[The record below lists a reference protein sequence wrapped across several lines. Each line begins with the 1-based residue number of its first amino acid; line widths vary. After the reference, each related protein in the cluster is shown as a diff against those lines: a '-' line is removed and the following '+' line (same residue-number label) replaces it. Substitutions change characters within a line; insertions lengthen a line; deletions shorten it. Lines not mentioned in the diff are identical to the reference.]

1 MFYRRKIILA
11 MLELF
16 DGKLEKLR
24 LQKLLFLFSKSQ
36 TNPEYEFV
44 PYKFGCFSFS
54 AQADL
59 TTMIQK
65 GSLIEEENGLI
76 KKDPA
81 KYLAGLKEADR
92 KALVELKKHYGGFS
106 GTALMRHTYVNFPY
120 FALNSLKASEVLTEE
135 EMAKV
140 KASRPAFSAT
150 TLFTI
155 GYEGISLENYINKL
169 IRNDVRVLVD
179 VRKNPLSMKYGFSKS
194 LLKKVCESVGIEYLH
209 IPEVGIDS
217 NQRQELNTQR
227 DYDQLFAIYKKENL
241 VNTAGA
247 QAGILA
253 LLENKKRI
261 ALTCFEANICQCH
274 RKPLAEAIRKLS
286 GDQYD
291 LKHI

>member
-1 MFYRRKIILA
+1 

-92 KALVELKKHYGGFS
+92 KALV
-106 GTALMRHTYVNFPY
+106 
-120 FALNSLKASEVLTEE
+120 
-135 EMAKV
+135 
-140 KASRPAFSAT
+140 
-150 TLFTI
+150 
-155 GYEGISLENYINKL
+155 
-169 IRNDVRVLVD
+169 
-179 VRKNPLSMKYGFSKS
+179 
-194 LLKKVCESVGIEYLH
+194 
-209 IPEVGIDS
+209 
-217 NQRQELNTQR
+217 
-227 DYDQLFAIYKKENL
+227 
-241 VNTAGA
+241 
-247 QAGILA
+247 
-253 LLENKKRI
+253 
-261 ALTCFEANICQCH
+261 
-274 RKPLAEAIRKLS
+274 
-286 GDQYD
+286 
-291 LKHI
+291 